1 MYRKNHFYQVLFNIF
16 TIGKMIPTKSY
27 SIFLPIEKIIST
39 KSYSIFLPIGKIIS
53 TKSYSILFDRFQN
66 DLIS

>member
-1 MYRKNHFYQVLFNIF
+1 
-16 TIGKMIPTKSY
+16 MIPTKSY